1 MKHLPADTSRVRELH
16 GSSELLSAE
25 DLQLQVWGGSERDI
39 FPRDA
44 MRALE
49 HIGGLVAGA
58 VSAGQVVGLVVGM
71 PTARPEV
78 QHSHL
83 LAVHPGWRGTGLA
96 LALKLFQRDWCAA
109 RQITQI
115 EWTYDP
121 LRALNAHFNVHRL
134 GAVVSTYLTDFY
146 GEMGGIN
153 AGLPSD
159 RAVAVWTPQRLTP
172 RHFGPAALPALN
184 WPQDGQPLSDQ
195 TWTDPAVRLHIPP
208 DLDVLLQD
216 DPPGAQRWRH
226 STRDLFQEG
235 LRRGYR
241 ATDFL
246 KGEAPAYVLTRPEP
260 TASPEQPS
268 AGAGRDDSAP
278 GADS

>member
-1 MKHLPADTSRVRELH
+1 MNALSLDGGVRELQ
-16 GSSELLSAE
+16 GQAELLGAE

-44 MRALE
+44 MRALQ

-58 VSAGQVVGLVVGM
+58 VSGGQVVGLVVGL
-71 PTARPEV
+71 PTSRPEV

-83 LAVHPGWRGTGLA
+83 LAVHPAQRGAGLA
-96 LALKLFQRDWCAA
+96 LALKLFQAEWCAA

-121 LRALNAHFNVHRL
+121 LRALNAHFNLHRL
-134 GAVVSTYLTDFY
+134 GAGVGNYLTDFY

-159 RAVAVWTPQRLTP
+159 RVVAVWTPQPAQPPALRLT
-172 RHFGPAALPALN
+172 HAELPAVN
-184 WPQDGQPLSDQ
+184 FSQDGRKSLQQPWPD
-195 TWTDPAVRLHIPP
+195 AVRLHIPS
-208 DLDVLLQD
+208 DLDTLLHH
-216 DPPGAQRWRH
+216 DPAAAQQWRQH
-226 STRDLFQEG
+226 TRALFLEG
-235 LRRGYR
+235 LSQGFR

-246 KGEAPAYVLTRPEP
+246 RGHAPEGTPAYVLTR
-260 TASPEQPS
+260 S
-268 AGAGRDDSAP
+268 
-278 GADS
+278 